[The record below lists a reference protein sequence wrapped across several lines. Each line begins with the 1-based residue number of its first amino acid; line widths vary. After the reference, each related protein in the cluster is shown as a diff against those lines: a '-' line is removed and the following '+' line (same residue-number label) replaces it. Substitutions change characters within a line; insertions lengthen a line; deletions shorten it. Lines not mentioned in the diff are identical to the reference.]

1 MRSLQWL
8 LTAKTLAFALS
19 LAPLQSLMVA
29 FALAAA
35 VAVLAQRFDAVI
47 NAVVG
52 FFPKFSLNFPRY
64 QPFRFVFAVCLG
76 GTASRI
82 RQGLYVGTINGF
94 AVRSCLGQTVF
105 VDIQADN
112 VGDADDVS

>member
-35 VAVLAQRFDAVI
+35 VAASAVVVLAVVYLAQGFDAVI
-47 NAVVG
+47 NAAIG
-52 FFPKFSLNFPRY
+52 FFAKFSLNFPRY
-64 QPFRFVFAVCLG
+64 QYFRIVFAVCL
-76 GTASRI
+76 
-82 RQGLYVGTINGF
+82 
-94 AVRSCLGQTVF
+94 
-105 VDIQADN
+105 
-112 VGDADDVS
+112 